1 MLYRAPQ
8 KKNWNIWPQ
17 KPLTFPQGM
26 RKTRKVA
33 LSGQGTLSNLSHL
46 VVQDLPP
53 GILGSTCFNQA
64 ENTPPAM
71 PRPSND
77 SSDDLSM
84 FFIMLDMFTRVP

>member
-1 MLYRAPQ
+1 M
-8 KKNWNIWPQ
+8 
-17 KPLTFPQGM
+17 
-26 RKTRKVA
+26 A